1 MTNFKIKANYIT
13 VLTDKKTYAFA
24 FPHKEEG
31 KRVKK
36 TFEKKEGIKNMFLL
50 KIERREF
57 YRYCSLLDKRDGN
70 NKAPFNIVLK
80 KIGEVP
86 FLQ

>member
-24 FPHKEEG
+24 FLFMREG

-36 TFEKKEGIKNMFLL
+36 TFEKKVGIKNMFLL

-70 NKAPFNIVLK
+70 NKTPFNIVPK
-80 KIGEVP
+80 KNWRVP